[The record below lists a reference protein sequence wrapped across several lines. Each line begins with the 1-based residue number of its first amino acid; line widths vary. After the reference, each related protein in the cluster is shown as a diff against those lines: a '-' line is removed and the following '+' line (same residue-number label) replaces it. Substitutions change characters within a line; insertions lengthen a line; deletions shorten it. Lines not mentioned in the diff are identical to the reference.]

1 MKRHTRKKP
10 KKSQKGRVPRN
21 KQQVS
26 TSTRQVR
33 AALDAYAKAQRDL
46 EARGR
51 DVLAVADHVSQSAV
65 DAFRSKL
72 QAGLIEACLLD
83 DLSALEQAIQGP
95 SELPEHMAAFRLLP
109 SALLQW
115 AEQNLGL
122 LRHLEIGEE
131 LELPA
136 ADLRDFDATGA
147 VPVDPKKLVRV
158 KVVRPGWN
166 HGRQVLVP
174 PRVEVCEQA

>member
-1 MKRHTRKKP
+1 MKRRTKTKPGSKHLKSRKSRP
-10 KKSQKGRVPRN
+10 KSP
-21 KQQVS
+21 S
-26 TSTRQVR
+26 ARQVR
-33 AALDAYAKAQRDL
+33 AVLDAYARAQRDL
-46 EARGR
+46 EGRGR
-51 DVLAVADHVSQSAV
+51 EVLAVADHLSQIAV
-65 DAFRSKL
+65 DAFQSKL
-72 QAGLIEACLLD
+72 QAGLIEVRLLD
-83 DLSALEQAIQGP
+83 DLSLLDRAFQGP
-95 SELPEHMAAFRLLP
+95 PELPEYLAVFRLLP

-122 LRHLEIGEE
+122 SRHLEIGEE

-147 VPVDPKKLVRV
+147 IPDDPKKLVRV